1 MLNFNSCG
9 FLLPDRN
16 TSSTI
21 SELEQTF
28 KINNVRE
35 DIYENYL
42 NYSKNLKEVIGKEI
56 KQWVDGSF
64 VTKKPK
70 PKSSGFLYSFLYFLY
85 SFLFFLSSI
94 TQSIP
99 PSSLDHSQTSYLA

>member
-1 MLNFNSCG
+1 VLNFASFG
-9 FLLPDRN
+9 YFVPYRN
-16 TSSTI
+16 ISSTI

-42 NYSKNLKEVIGKEI
+42 NYSENLKEVVGKEI

-64 VTKKPK
+64 VTKK
-70 PKSSGFLYSFLYFLY
+70 S
-85 SFLFFLSSI
+85 
-94 TQSIP
+94 
-99 PSSLDHSQTSYLA
+99 